1 MSTSKIVTI
10 GAVAL
15 FGAIAALGF
24 FKKNQKKTDV
34 VFDTKNSKVQ
44 EIVIEEKI
52 KPVIEEK
59 KVEKTKV
66 VKQESKKQI
75 KKAVAKEVKDADENL
90 PDANLIDR
98 LFATDSSRLPIVD
111 TVTYT
116 SRAPWMQG
124 RPAWIADYA
133 SHYSTTRHFIA
144 RSLNKKADYLTQK
157 IAQGDRFNVLRD
169 DKNIKFH
176 LVIDINRSK
185 LWFYYFDVD
194 TNERVLLKTYKVGL
208 GRKESKRES
217 GSLTPKGKYTLG
229 SKVAIYK
236 PNTMGYFQDNK
247 IEMIKIFGTR
257 WIPFD
262 QEVENCTESAKGL
275 GIHGAPWVETATGEF
290 VEDRSKIGKLD
301 SDGCIRLFAEDIE
314 EIFSIVISRDTTI
327 DLVEDFHD
335 AKLPGVEKIIK

>member
-15 FGAIAALGF
+15 FGVIAALGV

-44 EIVIEEKI
+44 EVVIEEKV
-52 KPVIEEK
+52 KPVQEVK

-66 VKQESKKQI
+66 VQQKSTKQI
-75 KKAVAKEVKDADENL
+75 KKAASKQAKDIDENL
-90 PDANLIDR
+90 PDADLIDR
-98 LFATDSSRLPIVD
+98 LFVTDSSRLPIVD

-144 RSLNKKADYLTQK
+144 RSLNRKADYFTQK
-157 IAQGDRFNVLRD
+157 VAQGDRFNVLRD

-176 LVIDINRSK
+176 LLIDINRSK
-185 LWFYYFDVD
+185 LWFYYFDED
-194 TNERVLLKTYKVGL
+194 TNERALLKTYNVGL
-208 GRKESKRES
+208 GRKETKRES
-217 GSLTPKGKYTLG
+217 GFLTPKGKYTLG

-236 PNTMGYFQDNK
+236 PNTIGYFQDNK
-247 IEMIKIFGTR
+247 IEMIKVFGTR

-262 QEVENCTESAKGL
+262 QEVENCTEVSKGL
-275 GIHGAPWVETATGEF
+275 GIHGAPWVESSSGEL
-290 VEDRSKIGKLD
+290 VEDRSKIGKQD

-314 EIFSIVISRDTTI
+314 EIFSIVISRPTTI
-327 DLVEDFHD
+327 ELVDDFHD

>member
-1 MSTSKIVTI
+1 LSTSKIVTI
-10 GAVAL
+10 GAVVL
-15 FGAIAALGF
+15 FGVIAALGV
-24 FKKNQKKTDV
+24 FKKNKKKTDV
-34 VFDTKNSKVQ
+34 VFDTKSSKVQ
-44 EIVIEEKI
+44 EV
-52 KPVIEEK
+52 VIEEK
-59 KVEKTKV
+59 KEPIQEVKKVEKQNV
-66 VKQESKKQI
+66 VKTKSTKSNKKVASK
-75 KKAVAKEVKDADENL
+75 ETKDIDENL
-90 PDANLIDR
+90 PVADVIDR

-133 SHYSTTRHFIA
+133 SHYSTSRHFIA
-144 RSLNKKADYLTQK
+144 RSLNRKADYFTQK
-157 IAQGDRFNVLRD
+157 VAQGDRFNVLRN

-185 LWFYYFDVD
+185 LWFYYLDED
-194 TNERVLLKTYKVGL
+194 ANERVLLKTYNVGL
-208 GRKESKRES
+208 GRKDSKRES

-247 IEMIKIFGTR
+247 IEMIRVFGTR

-262 QEVENCTESAKGL
+262 KEIENCTETAKGL
-275 GIHGAPWVETATGEF
+275 GIHGAPWVASPTGEL
-290 VEDRSKIGKLD
+290 VEDRSKIGKQD

-314 EIFSIVISRDTTI
+314 EIFSIVISRPTTI
-327 DLVEDFHD
+327 ELVDDFHD
-335 AKLPGVEKIIK
+335 ARLPGVEKIIK

>member
-1 MSTSKIVTI
+1 LSTSKIVTI

-15 FGAIAALGF
+15 FGVIAALGV

-34 VFDTKNSKVQ
+34 VFDTRNSKVQ
-44 EIVIEEKI
+44 EVVIEERL
-52 KPVIEEK
+52 KPIHEVK

-75 KKAVAKEVKDADENL
+75 KKVASKEAKVVEENL
-90 PDANLIDR
+90 PDADLIDR

-144 RSLNKKADYLTQK
+144 RSLNKKADYFTQK

-185 LWFYYFDVD
+185 LWFYYFDED
-194 TNERVLLKTYKVGL
+194 TNERALLKTYNVGL
-208 GRKESKRES
+208 GRKETKRES
-217 GSLTPKGKYTLG
+217 GFLTPKGKYTLG

-247 IEMIKIFGTR
+247 IEMIKVFGTR

-262 QEVENCTESAKGL
+262 QEVENCTEAAKGL
-275 GIHGAPWVETATGEF
+275 GIHGAPWVESPAGEL
-290 VEDRSKIGKLD
+290 VEDRSKIGKQD
-301 SDGCIRLFAEDIE
+301 SDGCIRLFSEDIE
-314 EIFSIVISRDTTI
+314 EIFSIVISRPTTI
-327 DLVEDFHD
+327 ELVDDFHD
-335 AKLPGVEKIIK
+335 AKLPGLEKIIK